1 MLEKYLE
8 MIKELR
14 NLGECILNKE
24 EYNDEILEEIE
35 CMNMHLEC
43 GLDLLGKAIG

>member
-14 NLGECILNKE
+14 NLGECILNEE
-24 EYNDEILEEIE
+24 EYDDEILEEIE
-35 CMNMHLEC
+35 CIDMHLEC
-43 GLDLLGKAIG
+43 GLNILDKAIG